1 MVKASL
7 QAFSSGEIPLT
18 PDVERTTVLFPETNP
33 ETVTK
38 IVSVEFNAF
47 NWFELYD
54 TLGLGALKFFL
65 LRVDPKKKMVFRRRS
80 GKINYA

>member
-7 QAFSSGEIPLT
+7 QAFSSGEIPFT
-18 PDVERTTVLFPETNP
+18 PDADITTVLFPETNP

-54 TLGLGALKFFL
+54 TLVGAPFPTCQVK
-65 LRVDPKKKMVFRRRS
+65 VPEVIGDDPKF
-80 GKINYA
+80 